1 MKKLGLTI
9 LNILILVVLCE
20 FICWT
25 TVDLLIYNTKALD
38 YGLELLYYTSAALM
52 ALVLSYS
59 LARLFNRIPV
69 LLRYL
74 MFVLINT
81 YVLVSIQQLFA
92 KYCEEI
98 KNLNTFYS
106 SIIILILIVIGYLVI
121 FKIIPRLKFIGII
134 TVAISTLLAFIDFLF
149 LLYGYRIFYP
159 GFW

>member
-20 FICWT
+20 FIYCT
-25 TVDLLIYNTKALD
+25 TMDLLIFNTKAID
-38 YGLELLYYTSAALM
+38 YGLKPLYYTSAALM

-74 MFVLINT
+74 MFVLINI
-81 YVLVSIQQLFA
+81 YVLFSINQLFA

-121 FKIIPRLKFIGII
+121 FKIIPRMKFIGII
-134 TVAISTLLAFIDFLF
+134 TVAISTLLAFIDFIF